1 MPKEWKLC
9 VRLKINR
16 RMTVRVTDKKS
27 NKSVIPGSIFAHV
40 TKDYGTLEVHLRHFL
55 LWRNMI
61 SDLIIH
67 SFFSLFPFINE
78 CFLCFFLL
86 SDASITD
93 KCMKPICASTKF
105 HSILHRRCCSLLFL
119 LFRFE
124 GGGMRLKKNNQY
136 LHGVWTSSVSSSHRT
151 LGTALLGRP
160 RPRQATPTP
169 TPTRRPYRW
178 VETHFKYT
186 REMHVHIKWKHKQIK
201 LLVGITASTLHS
213 SFGYWRTHRDPF
225 SGHKNNS
232 SAILKPVPPTTLP
245 TCPGCSP

>member
-93 KCMKPICASTKF
+93 KCIKPIWASTKF

-151 LGTALLGRP
+151 LGTALLGTP
-160 RPRQATPTP
+160 RPRQATPTQGHAHAP
-169 TPTRRPYRW
+169 AVPLSRNTLQVHKGDACTHQ
-178 VETHFKYT
+178 VETQANKAFSRYYSK
-186 REMHVHIKWKHKQIK
+186 HVTFFIW
-201 LLVGITASTLHS
+201 LLEDSP
-213 SFGYWRTHRDPF
+213 RP
-225 SGHKNNS
+225 
-232 SAILKPVPPTTLP
+232 ILWTQK
-245 TCPGCSP
+245 

>member
-124 GGGMRLKKNNQY
+124 GGGYEVKKKQPVSPRCVNVQCFLVTSY
-136 LHGVWTSSVSSSHRT
+136 LGNGSPRHAAPTPGH
-151 LGTALLGRP
+151 AHARP
-160 RPRQATPTP
+160 RPRAGRTAESKQTSITQG
-169 TPTRRPYRW
+169 RCM
-178 VETHFKYT
+178 YT
-186 REMHVHIKWKHKQIK
+186 
-201 LLVGITASTLHS
+201 S
-213 SFGYWRTHRDPF
+213 SGNT
-225 SGHKNNS
+225 SK
-232 SAILKPVPPTTLP
+232 
-245 TCPGCSP
+245 